1 MDFLRV
7 GLCQMKVKEDKL
19 ENIKKAENMIKD
31 LANKGAK
38 LIVLPEMFNCPYNNS
53 NFKEYAEKYPNG
65 KTIKK
70 LSDIAN
76 RENVHVVGGS
86 IPEKDDEG
94 NIYNT
99 SFIFDNNG
107 KLLDRHRKMHL
118 FDIDVEGGVT
128 FKESDVL
135 SPGNKV
141 TVVDTPFGKIGIA
154 ICYDIRFPELT
165 RLMVK
170 KGARVVIIPAA
181 FNMTTGPAHWEVTF
195 KARALDN
202 QIYMLATAPARDVSA
217 SYHSYGNSL
226 IVNPWG
232 DVISR
237 LDEKEGTII
246 KDLDL
251 NKIDKIRNQL
261 PLLKHLRKDL
271 YKIKEIE

>member
-7 GLCQMKVKEDKL
+7 GLCQMQVKKDKL
-19 ENIKKAENMIKD
+19 ENIKKAENMIKN

-53 NFKEYAEKYPNG
+53 NFEEYAEKYPNG

-76 RENVHVVGGS
+76 RENVHIVGGS
-86 IPEKDDEG
+86 IPEKDEEG

-170 KGARVVIIPAA
+170 KGARIVIIPAA
-181 FNMTTGPAHWEVTF
+181 FNMTTGPAHWELTF

-202 QIYMLATAPARDVSA
+202 QIYMLATAPARDVNA